1 VLVKPPEHILP
12 HSDFGDPE
20 CCGLL
25 LPFERGDFVN
35 IIRNDCSAIV
45 QTVEAADLRRTL
57 DEMQLKLDVASER
70 CPFCRSVNLLPGFSQ
85 MLAFTCRSCG
95 RVVVVKAL

>member
-1 VLVKPPEHILP
+1 VLQTTAAVRARRFVVDII
-12 HSDFGDPE
+12 GNE
-20 CCGLL
+20 CGA
-25 LPFERGDFVN
+25 G
-35 IIRNDCSAIV
+35 I

-95 RVVVVKAL
+95 SAVVVKGG

>member
-1 VLVKPPEHILP
+1 VKPPEHILP
-12 HSDFGDPE
+12 HSDFGDTE

-25 LPFERGDFVN
+25 LPIEHGDFAD
-35 IIRNDCSAIV
+35 IICNESSATIQAV
-45 QTVEAADLRRTL
+45 RAADPRRTL

-70 CPFCRSVNLLPGFSQ
+70 CPFCRFVNLLPGFSQ

-95 RVVVVKAL
+95 RAVVVKGR